1 MTAKLRDL
9 LILAGAAGLLVISVG
24 AGSWVGYGWW
34 QDNQLDSAREESVV
48 VARRAVQGMF
58 GYNFRTIDAQM
69 PKVMADMTPD
79 FQEDWKKV
87 TETVLAPGAKEKEL
101 TVEATVVESGVISA
115 EDDNAEVMIFLNQ
128 KSTGK
133 DPSKGTYDASRLRVK
148 LDKEDGRW
156 LVADVDPI

>member
-9 LILAGAAGLLVISVG
+9 LILAGAAALLVISVG
-24 AGSWVGYGWW
+24 AGTWIGYGWW
-34 QDNQLDSAREESVV
+34 QDDQVASAREDSAV

-69 PKVMADMTPD
+69 PKVMEDMTSD
-79 FQEDWKKV
+79 FQADWKQV

-101 TVEATVVESGVISA
+101 VVEATVVESGVISA
-115 EDDNAEVMIFLNQ
+115 TDDHAEVMIFLNQ

-133 DPSKGTYDASRLRVK
+133 DPAKGTYDASRLRVK